1 MDTIIINLSSTE
13 GSVHLKGQSNIEDF
27 QELSMVD
34 ITYKLLED
42 KGEPMI
48 FMDIMKE
55 VAKRKGL
62 TQSQADELLAQLFTE
77 INIDGRFVC
86 VGRNLWGLK
95 HWFPVEQSS
104 DSAVAAN
111 VKDDDEDLDEEEYE
125 EEREEDYLEDLF
137 LAEEVEDED

>member
-1 MDTIIINLSSTE
+1 
-13 GSVHLKGQSNIEDF
+13 
-27 QELSMVD
+27 MVD

>member
-1 MDTIIINLSSTE
+1 M
-13 GSVHLKGQSNIEDF
+13 KGQSNIEDF

>member
-1 MDTIIINLSSTE
+1 M
-13 GSVHLKGQSNIEDF
+13 KGQSNFEDF

-55 VAKRKGL
+55 VATRKGL
-62 TQSQADELLAQLFTE
+62 AQSQADEMLAQLFTE

-125 EEREEDYLEDLF
+125 EEEEREEDFLEDLF